1 MEREN
6 EGQSEGSD
14 TPPATAEDTLEA
26 RVDDLV
32 RAFATRVAPPI
43 DPAVLDALRAAVL
56 ELARAHA
63 ARTVLETVTAR
74 ESLRAAKR
82 QRRPWGGRPPVR
94 RP

>member
-1 MEREN
+1 MPTTTTVE
-6 EGQSEGSD
+6 
-14 TPPATAEDTLEA
+14 ALAA
-26 RVDDLV
+26 RVDETV
-32 RAFATRVAPPI
+32 RTFAARIGSAVEPT
-43 DPAVLDALRAAVL
+43 VLDALRAGIL
-56 ELARAHA
+56 ELARTHA